1 MLALGLCLLGA
12 ACAAP
17 EREPALATEQPAP
30 YDFEAPDAAYYLP
43 PALNEVSGLTVL
55 ADGRLGAVQD
65 EDGVLFVLDP
75 ETAEVVG
82 TRRFAGAGDYEGV
95 AQAGAQTVVLRS
107 DGRLF
112 SFDPASAEQAEGE
125 AFDAGL
131 HADCDAEGLAADG
144 GRLLI
149 ACKASPGQ
157 GRSGTRAVFAFDLTE
172 RRLVSEPA
180 YLLHADSLAR
190 TGGTALDERVREA
203 VRPLADINAL
213 RPSGLA
219 VHPLTGHRYV
229 LSSGRKVVVVLEPD
243 GALFAVWPLPERL
256 LRQPEAIAFLPD
268 GTLWI
273 ASEAAGRRPTLLR
286 YSYRPAP

>member
-1 MLALGLCLLGA
+1 MLALGLCLLGV

-17 EREPALATEQPAP
+17 EREPATAGPPAP
-30 YDFEAPDAAYYLP
+30 YDFDAPDAAFYLP
-43 PALNEVSGLTVL
+43 PALNEVSGLALL

-65 EDGVLFVLDP
+65 EDGLLFVLDP

-82 TRRFAGAGDYEGV
+82 TRRFAGGGDYEGV
-95 AQAGAQTVVLRS
+95 AQTGSQTVVLRS

-112 SFDPASAEQAEGE
+112 FFDVGAAEQAG
-125 AFDAGL
+125 ADVFDAGL

-144 GRLLI
+144 DRLLI
-149 ACKASPGQ
+149 ACKASPGR
-157 GRSGTRAVFAFDLTE
+157 GRSGARAVFAFDLTE
-172 RRLVSEPA
+172 RGLLPEPA
-180 YLLHADSLAR
+180 YLLHADSIAR
-190 TGGTALDERVREA
+190 AGGTALDERVREA

-219 VHPLTGHRYV
+219 VHPVTGRRYV
-229 LSSGRKVVVVLEPD
+229 LSSGKKVVVVVEPD

-256 LRQPEAIAFLPD
+256 LPRPEAIAFLPD

-273 ASEAAGRRPTLLR
+273 ASEAAGGRPTLLR